1 MKARS
6 GALGPTTPAMAV
18 PSWATLVAVICLGLP
33 HGVVMG
39 KSDVEK
45 KLLDIDPSNFNDPT
59 NIDDK
64 FGSSGHRATR
74 FPDM

>member
-1 MKARS
+1 
-6 GALGPTTPAMAV
+6 MAV

-45 KLLDIDPSNFNDPT
+45 KLLDIDPSNYNDPH
-59 NIDDK
+59 
-64 FGSSGHRATR
+64 SSRSTSVLAGYG
-74 FPDM
+74 